1 MAVAYVSS
9 TTGAAN
15 RSVTVASGSDRLLVV
30 SSISSS
36 SVGSPRTVTYG
47 GVALTVA
54 TSANAFIQVHYLLSP
69 TVGTAT
75 LDVTPTTGL
84 TLGTVVAAHY
94 TGVGSFQ
101 ASSGT
106 SASAA
111 SLSFTPSG
119 GGLATMAMGAVST
132 SHTPLTNTNERHE
145 GANYYCDRIVA
156 SSGSI
161 TVGVSSAS
169 GPDAA
174 GAVWLEASTAVDSS
188 GAATNPDPTAAG
200 TATVTVDASG
210 AATNPDPTAAGTATV
225 TVSASGAATNPDP
238 TAAGNAT
245 SVPSASGA
253 ATNPD
258 PTAAGTATVVVS
270 ASGAA
275 TNPDP
280 TATGDANVGDAP
292 VTSSGTPSAPM
303 PTATGSAAVTVE
315 VSGAATNPDPTAT
328 GNADVEAIV
337 ANPCETR
344 QLTEA
349 QRTAAYNQQ
358 RTGVQAA
365 VRPFSGAPTIGN
377 LIDYINREL
386 QPAVKRTRSAVN
398 DVYRQATDNAPS
410 GNPLQFYF
418 SESVVNGDPTVGRI
432 RLDNATQSLATTI
445 RVSETNARLADV
457 APWLDVMAG
466 GATVPLGSV
475 ALIEA
480 INPTRFIR
488 CDLNTMVDQGA
499 YWDLGVTFIESSH
512 DNPFVED
519 GAVVISFTP
528 GVAAAGATV
537 PISALTPVAANTVIA
552 NPTGA
557 VAAPIAFPVATN
569 TVLGRVLG
577 NIVSAQV
584 VTGQVADDAVTD
596 PKLRD
601 SGPLSVI
608 GRSAN
613 TTGDPADISATAA
626 SGGVLR
632 ESGSTIGFGSIA
644 LAAFPTIADDTF
656 LANISG
662 APAVPSAVP
671 LTTLAGAGLIGGAD
685 AILAVGAGTGITVT
699 ADAVSVTT
707 PLTDGDKGDITVAT
721 NGTVWTID
729 DNAVTNTDLRD
740 SGALSV
746 IGRSA
751 NTTGDPADIS
761 AVAASGAVLR
771 ESGSVLGFGTVATAG
786 IADDAVTNAKIRN
799 SGALSVVG
807 RSANS
812 TGDPADI
819 SATAASGAVLRESGS
834 VLGFGTIATAG
845 IADGAVTNAKIR
857 DSAAF
862 SILGRATGTAGAIAD
877 MVPVVPGDAGQA
889 FGFNTAGTALGF
901 NLLTSVGLATDAVT
915 TVKITDANVTLAKM
929 ADLAQARIIGRALTA
944 GTGVPTALTGAQV
957 ADILE
962 PEAIAWTAAHSFSAG
977 VTFNSTALLSGQV
990 RFNSIFS
997 SSTVTLDD
1005 VAIGSANV
1013 VRLTG
1018 SSWVLSGMVAANSSQ
1033 LTLICNGHVSATGSI
1048 LIEAIAS
1055 TAANRFAGTGTSR
1068 AVRAGDMVVAW
1079 YDGTSSR
1086 WRLSGSLITTT
1097 A

>member
-258 PTAAGTATVVVS
+258 PTAAGTA
-270 ASGAA
+270 
-275 TNPDP
+275 D
-280 TATGDANVGDAP
+280 
-292 VTSSGTPSAPM
+292 
-303 PTATGSAAVTVE
+303 VTVG

-432 RLDNATQSLATTI
+432 RLDNATQDLATTI

-466 GATVPLGSV
+466 GATFPLGTV

-480 INPTRFIR
+480 VNPTRFAR
-488 CDLNTMVDQGA
+488 FDLNTMVDQGA
-499 YWDLGVTFIESSH
+499 YWDLGVTIIESSH

-537 PISALTPVAANTVIA
+537 PVSALTPVAANTVIA
-552 NPTGA
+552 NPTAA

-577 NIVSAQV
+577 DIVSAQV
-584 VTGQVADDAVTD
+584 VTGQVADDAITD
-596 PKLRD
+596 PKLRN
-601 SGPLSVI
+601 SGALSVI

-613 TTGDPADISATAA
+613 SSGDPADISAVAA
-626 SGGVLR
+626 SGAILR

-807 RSANS
+807 RSANT